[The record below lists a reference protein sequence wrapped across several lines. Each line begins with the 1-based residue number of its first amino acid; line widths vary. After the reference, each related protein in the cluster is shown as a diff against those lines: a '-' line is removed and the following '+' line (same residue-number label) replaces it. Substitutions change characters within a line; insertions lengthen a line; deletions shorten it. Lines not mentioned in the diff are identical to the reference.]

1 VTAALRTAI
10 AALDRLYDVLP
21 RTDDQPMR
29 VAVLAAE
36 KTKAKPAAAKQEPAR
51 GRTVSCPWG
60 GERRAAGGARPVLA
74 DTAQAA
80 GIGRG

>member
-1 VTAALRTAI
+1 MSNPPDVARGIALRTAI

-36 KTKAKPAAAKQEPAR
+36 LRERVR
-51 GRTVSCPWG
+51 G
-60 GERRAAGGARPVLA
+60 EKGA
-74 DTAQAA
+74 
-80 GIGRG
+80 